1 MFLKGERNEMMKLE
15 TKPRLTYEVLHY
27 RKGKLLHHIKSPCHS
42 FTRWFTRIMG
52 CVFCGESGDRFL
64 QLQVIAEDGNTYRID
79 SYPRIELR
87 KMAIGAS
94 NQAFSYDD
102 YRLIDKR
109 VEALK
114 GTDNWTTTIPPTES
128 GTSVYFE
135 HQGKHPINTEFD
147 VWECGLF
154 SYTYMTDQ
162 YSHYVLITRDVLPN
176 PIHVLP
182 GDVVFVRYRG
192 TVSI

>member
-1 MFLKGERNEMMKLE
+1 MELV
-15 TKPRLTYEVLHY
+15 TKPRLTYEILHY

-52 CVFCGESGDRFL
+52 CVFCGESGGRFL
-64 QLQVIAEDGNTYRID
+64 QLEVITEEGLTKRIND
-79 SYPRIELR
+79 YPTIEL
-87 KMAIGAS
+87 KKIAIGAS
-94 NQAFSYDD
+94 NQPFSYDD

-109 VEALK
+109 AEAVW
-114 GTDNWTTTIPPTES
+114 GTENWTTTIPPTES

-135 HQGKHPINTEFD
+135 HQGRHPINQEFD

-154 SYTYMTDQ
+154 SYTYMTDL
-162 YSHYVLITRDVLPN
+162 YYHYVLISRDVLSN

-192 TVSI
+192 TVSV

>member
-1 MFLKGERNEMMKLE
+1 MMELE
-15 TKPRLTYEVLHY
+15 TKPRLTYEILHY

-42 FTRWFTRIMG
+42 FTRGFTRIMG
-52 CVFCGESGDRFL
+52 CTFGGDSMARYL
-64 QLQVIAEDGNTYRID
+64 QLQVVAEDGGTYRINTAG
-79 SYPRIELR
+79 RIDPY
-87 KMAIGAS
+87 KTAIGAS

-102 YRLIDKR
+102 YRLLDKK
-109 VEALK
+109 VEAVK
-114 GTDNWTTTIPPTES
+114 GTDKWTTTIPPTEE

-135 HQGKHPINTEFD
+135 HQGKHEINEEFD

-162 YSHYVLITRDVLPN
+162 SYHYVLIARDVLSN

-182 GDVVFVRYRG
+182 GDVVYVRYKG
-192 TVSI
+192 TVSV